1 MTTLFDYLSWR
12 GDLPLS
18 ADPFHEV
25 DGVILARFTYM
36 PFHRVLRWDS
46 LTPTTVEAVCRTL
59 LALPDIETAV
69 RRRGDTDLLR
79 ALVESPRYKGMELT
93 AYADRLDA
101 ESQTQFSAITVKLEE
116 GHYCVA
122 YRGTDN
128 TLIGWKEDFNMSF
141 LSAVPA
147 QTRAVSYATEMASLC
162 PALPLRIGGH
172 SKGGNLAAWAAI
184 YLPAELQKDRL
195 LSAYNNDGPGFSHDM
210 VDSEAYR
217 RVADNYPTADAVFA
231 GEMDRQRA
239 LEAAGDTNLDEL
251 CEPTAKM
258 TAAMLSLLSEE
269 PGERRVLE
277 RLGYLLGRYI
287 YMADALDDWEKDKK
301 HGDFNPFLQCEDE
314 PEALKRHARAS
325 LLLTIGEMG
334 AALDLLE
341 LRHFGPILENIIRLG
356 LPQTVE
362 ELQLP
367 PKQRRKRE
375 KLQIPT
381 RCWE

>member
-1 MTTLFDYLSWR
+1 M
-12 GDLPLS
+12 
-18 ADPFHEV
+18 A
-25 DGVILARFTYM
+25 
-36 PFHRVLRWDS
+36 
-46 LTPTTVEAVCRTL
+46 
-59 LALPDIETAV
+59 
-69 RRRGDTDLLR
+69 
-79 ALVESPRYKGMELT
+79 
-93 AYADRLDA
+93 A
-101 ESQTQFSAITVKLEE
+101 E
-116 GHYCVA
+116 
-122 YRGTDN
+122 N
-128 TLIGWKEDFNMSF
+128 T
-141 LSAVPA
+141 
-147 QTRAVSYATEMASLC
+147 
-162 PALPLRIGGH
+162 
-172 SKGGNLAAWAAI
+172 
-184 YLPAELQKDRL
+184 
-195 LSAYNNDGPGFSHDM
+195 
-210 VDSEAYR
+210 
-217 RVADNYPTADAVFA
+217 
-231 GEMDRQRA
+231 
-239 LEAAGDTNLDEL
+239 EAAFSGQKPDLVAGIAGNAAKVFHTHIILSVQGNKHGSFCQIIRELEQRPDAGLDEL

-375 KLQIPT
+375 K
-381 RCWE
+381 

>member
-1 MTTLFDYLSWR
+1 MFGYMQ
-12 GDLPLS
+12 
-18 ADPFHEV
+18 ADRTRLDEAQA
-25 DGVILARFTYM
+25 ARY
-36 PFHRVLRWDS
+36 R
-46 LTPTTVEAVCRTL
+46 AVYCGLCRTL
-59 LALPDIETAV
+59 GRRFGPLARLTLSYDFTFYATLEMALRKETPEF
-69 RRRGDTDLLR
+69 RRRSCGVNPLRRCQHCEENEALERAADMAILSLWYKAEDTIADGGFFGRCGGRLLR
-79 ALVESPRYKGMELT
+79 LM
-93 AYADRLDA
+93 
-101 ESQTQFSAITVKLEE
+101 
-116 GHYCVA
+116 
-122 YRGTDN
+122 
-128 TLIGWKEDFNMSF
+128 
-141 LSAVPA
+141 
-147 QTRAVSYATEMASLC
+147 
-162 PALPLRIGGH
+162 LRR
-172 SKGGNLAAWAAI
+172 
-184 YLPAELQKDRL
+184 Q
-195 LSAYNNDGPGFSHDM
+195 
-210 VDSEAYR
+210 YR
-217 RVADNYPTADAVFA
+217 RVADNYPTVDAVFA
-231 GEMDRQRA
+231 GEMDRQRT

-269 PGERRVLE
+269 PSERRVLE

-314 PEALKRHARAS
+314 PEALRRHARAS

-375 KLQIPT
+375 K
-381 RCWE
+381 

>member
-1 MTTLFDYLSWR
+1 MFGYIKTCTPQLRLCEWEAYR
-12 GDLPLS
+12 GIYCGL
-18 ADPFHEV
+18 
-25 DGVILARFTYM
+25 
-36 PFHRVLRWDS
+36 
-46 LTPTTVEAVCRTL
+46 CRTL
-59 LALPDIETAV
+59 GRRFGPLARLTLSYDFTFYATLEMALREEVPEF
-69 RRRGDTDLLR
+69 RRRSCGVNPLRRCRHCEENEALNRAADMAILSLWYKEEDTIADGGFFGRCGGRLLR
-79 ALVESPRYKGMELT
+79 AM
-93 AYADRLDA
+93 
-101 ESQTQFSAITVKLEE
+101 
-116 GHYCVA
+116 
-122 YRGTDN
+122 
-128 TLIGWKEDFNMSF
+128 
-141 LSAVPA
+141 
-147 QTRAVSYATEMASLC
+147 
-162 PALPLRIGGH
+162 LRR
-172 SKGGNLAAWAAI
+172 
-184 YLPAELQKDRL
+184 Q
-195 LSAYNNDGPGFSHDM
+195 
-210 VDSEAYR
+210 YR

-325 LLLTIGEMG
+325 MLLTIGEMG

-375 KLQIPT
+375 K
-381 RCWE
+381 

>member
-1 MTTLFDYLSWR
+1 MFGYIKTCTPQLRLCEWEAYR
-12 GDLPLS
+12 GIYCGL
-18 ADPFHEV
+18 
-25 DGVILARFTYM
+25 
-36 PFHRVLRWDS
+36 
-46 LTPTTVEAVCRTL
+46 CRTL
-59 LALPDIETAV
+59 GRRFGPLARLTLSYDFTFYATLEMALREEVPEF
-69 RRRGDTDLLR
+69 RRRSCG
-79 ALVESPRYKGMELT
+79 V
-93 AYADRLDA
+93 
-101 ESQTQFSAITVKLEE
+101 
-116 GHYCVA
+116 
-122 YRGTDN
+122 N
-128 TLIGWKEDFNMSF
+128 
-141 LSAVPA
+141 
-147 QTRAVSYATEMASLC
+147 
-162 PALPLRIGGH
+162 PLRRCRHCEENEALNRAADMAILSLWYKAADTIADGGFFGRC
-172 SKGGNLAAWAAI
+172 GG
-184 YLPAELQKDRL
+184 
-195 LSAYNNDGPGFSHDM
+195 
-210 VDSEAYR
+210 
-217 RVADNYPTADAVFA
+217 PTVDAVFA

-239 LEAAGDTNLDEL
+239 LEAAGDTSLDEL

-334 AALDLLE
+334 TALDLLE

-375 KLQIPT
+375 K
-381 RCWE
+381 

>member
-1 MTTLFDYLSWR
+1 MSRLWARVIRDHRIEKQDTRPCAWGEENEALNRAADMAILSLWYKA
-12 GDLPLS
+12 
-18 ADPFHEV
+18 ADTIA
-25 DGVILARFTYM
+25 DGGFFGRCGG
-36 PFHRVLRWDS
+36 R
-46 LTPTTVEAVCRTL
+46 
-59 LALPDIETAV
+59 
-69 RRRGDTDLLR
+69 LLR
-79 ALVESPRYKGMELT
+79 AM
-93 AYADRLDA
+93 
-101 ESQTQFSAITVKLEE
+101 
-116 GHYCVA
+116 
-122 YRGTDN
+122 
-128 TLIGWKEDFNMSF
+128 
-141 LSAVPA
+141 
-147 QTRAVSYATEMASLC
+147 
-162 PALPLRIGGH
+162 LRR
-172 SKGGNLAAWAAI
+172 
-184 YLPAELQKDRL
+184 Q
-195 LSAYNNDGPGFSHDM
+195 
-210 VDSEAYR
+210 YR

-375 KLQIPT
+375 K
-381 RCWE
+381 